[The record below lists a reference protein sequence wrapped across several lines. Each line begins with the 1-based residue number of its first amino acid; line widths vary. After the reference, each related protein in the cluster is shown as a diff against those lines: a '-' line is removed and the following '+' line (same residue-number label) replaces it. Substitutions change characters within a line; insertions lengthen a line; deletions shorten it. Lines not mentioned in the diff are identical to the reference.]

1 MLYVSPFVLSHTGE
15 EGWDWGKQLTTQE
28 IHIGTPITK
37 CRELNDAALATQG
50 SDGGYEPDI
59 FDNLIYRYEEPN
71 GMTGW
76 DSPLFTVP
84 FEDEHPPY
92 EAIWDAVIGWEGKA
106 RVVKPNM
113 ATALVLMFP
122 IFSSVLYSPSPILYY
137 PFPIPYIL
145 KI

>member
-1 MLYVSPFVLSHTGE
+1 M
-15 EGWDWGKQLTTQE
+15 QE

-37 CRELNDAALATQG
+37 CRELNDAALAAQG
-50 SDGGYEPDI
+50 SGGGGYEPDI

-71 GMTGW
+71 GMTRW

-92 EAIWDAVIGWEGKA
+92 EAIWDAVIGREGKA

-113 ATALVLMFP
+113 ATALVYISL
-122 IFSSVLYSPSPILYY
+122 SSPHPPLLLSPPSPLS
-137 PFPIPYIL
+137 PFPNFQINFPFV
-145 KI
+145 